1 VNTFPR
7 TDTHGAFATRGKWL
21 SRPLPNILAGNEQLE
36 GFQVPKFDKSRAER
50 IIRALAAE
58 KVKHENITRILNYE
72 FDVPDIVFV
81 SSHDSQRGI
90 THFGVLKEQG
100 GHDYFLDLK

>member
-1 VNTFPR
+1 M
-7 TDTHGAFATRGKWL
+7 
-21 SRPLPNILAGNEQLE
+21 
-36 GFQVPKFDKSRAER
+36 PKFDKSRAER

-81 SSHDSQRGI
+81 SSHDAQRGI